1 MSLRLFIECFGFS
14 YENQCSFLV
23 GVMKHQISC
32 SDFTDY
38 IGNVAANDTGA
49 LGPGGGT
56 EEERE
61 ETCVLPEHLSCS

>member
-1 MSLRLFIECFGFS
+1 MFMVREEIKNKDSFNVPKNFIECFGFS

-38 IGNVAANDTGA
+38 IGNVAANYTGA

-56 EEERE
+56 EEE
-61 ETCVLPEHLSCS
+61 